1 MHGPMNIKCLDLFGS
16 SSDVFY
22 NIMRLLLFVY
32 GTHMITVGDVVSVLD
47 LVVHSVS
54 FKRLCFCF

>member
-1 MHGPMNIKCLDLFGS
+1 MFFNTACLELFGS

-22 NIMRLLLFVY
+22 NKTMLLVFVS

-47 LVVHSVS
+47 CVAI
-54 FKRLCFCF
+54 R